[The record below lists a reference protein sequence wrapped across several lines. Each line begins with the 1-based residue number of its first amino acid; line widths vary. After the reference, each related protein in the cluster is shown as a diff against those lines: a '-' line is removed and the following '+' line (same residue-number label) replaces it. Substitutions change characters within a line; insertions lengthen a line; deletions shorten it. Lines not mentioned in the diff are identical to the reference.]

1 MRPFDWDDLRYFL
14 SVAQSGTVSAAARR
28 LGVDHATIIRR
39 IDALERSM
47 AIKLFERTPRGYFLT
62 ANGERLLPSA
72 EAIHHEAR
80 KIGREMLAN
89 SHGVGGIVR
98 ISTLEGFGNFFLA
111 GRLPKFAEH
120 YPNLTIELLT
130 LQQIVALSRREAD
143 IAISLQPPE
152 TGRFFRE
159 KLTDYAL
166 FVYGARSY
174 LDARAPIASADD
186 LRDHVFCGYIDDL
199 VFVRGLDYLDEIAK
213 GLRARLQSSS
223 LHVQTEAAI
232 AGYGLCVLPAYIAAR
247 YPDLVPVLPDRIAL
261 KRSYWL
267 VASADVAPSPR
278 VQAIRRFIRAEV
290 DASQADF
297 LGVTGGK
304 SAQLTRAIVPLPASS
319 WWLIPAAP
327 GGFADLGREAR
338 CPIPWRFHGSCGS
351 EAEPRC
357 ACLRC

>member
-1 MRPFDWDDLRYFL
+1 MRSFDWDDLRYFL

-47 AIKLFERTPRGYFLT
+47 AVKLFERTPRGYFLT
-62 ANGERLLPSA
+62 ANGERLLPCA
-72 EAIHHEAR
+72 DAIQDETR
-80 KIGREMLAN
+80 KIGREMLA
-89 SHGVGGIVR
+89 STHGVGGIVR
-98 ISTLEGFGNFFLA
+98 ISSLEGFGNFFLA
-111 GRLPKFAEH
+111 GRLPKFAAL

-166 FVYGARSY
+166 YVYGARSY
-174 LDARAPIASADD
+174 LAAHAPITTEED

-199 VFVRGLDYLDEIAK
+199 VFVRGLDYLDEVAK

-223 LHVQTEAAI
+223 LHAQTEAAI
-232 AGYGLCVLPAYIAAR
+232 AGYGLCVLPVYIAAR
-247 YPDLVPVLPDRIAL
+247 HPELVPILPKQIAL

-267 VASADVAPSPR
+267 VASTDVAPSPR
-278 VQAIRRFIRAEV
+278 VQAVRRFIRAEV
-290 DASQADF
+290 DAHQAIF
-297 LGVTGGK
+297 LGPESVS
-304 SAQLTRAIVPLPASS
+304 SATDVE
-319 WWLIPAAP
+319 
-327 GGFADLGREAR
+327 EA
-338 CPIPWRFHGSCGS
+338 HLHEGVKAHS
-351 EAEPRC
+351 
-357 ACLRC
+357 